1 MLHQL
6 INLFYWEYI
15 SRTTLFA
22 SHYVSKIFFFDKY
35 ILFKYH
41 QRSLEQIVTGNT

>member
-6 INLFYWEYI
+6 INLFYWQHI

-22 SHYVSKIFFFDKY
+22 SHYMSKKIFFDKY

-41 QRSLEQIVTGNT
+41 QRSLEQIVTDNT